1 MNGISVNLL
10 PTSTSAMPLAGTPP
24 AQATNVRA
32 AAAGGRDDDGEED
45 EARYNGPAVVQGLVE
60 ETEAAMR
67 RLGKLHPA
75 FSLVAIGLSEAMK
88 TRRRFTA
95 QYEQLRCDLDAT
107 GIFMEE
113 SS

>member
-45 EARYNGPAVVQGLVE
+45 EARYNGPAMVQGLVE

-67 RLGKLHPA
+67 QLGKLHPA
-75 FSLVAIGLSEAMK
+75 FSLVATGLSEAMK
-88 TRRRFTA
+88 TRRRFTT